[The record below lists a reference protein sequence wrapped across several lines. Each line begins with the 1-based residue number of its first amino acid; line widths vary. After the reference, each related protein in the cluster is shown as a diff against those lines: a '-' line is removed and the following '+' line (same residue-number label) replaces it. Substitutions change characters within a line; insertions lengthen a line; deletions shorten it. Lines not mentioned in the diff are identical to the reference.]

1 MGMSSYVMDC
11 EDKFL
16 DEVSARIGGCE
27 SVGELMESLKKDGCY
42 DLMVHFGQRWSIDDY
57 VEELWNDYWSEY
69 ASAV

>member
-16 DEVSARIGGCE
+16 DEVSARIGECE
-27 SVGELMESLKKDGCY
+27 HIEELMASLLKDDCF
-42 DLMVHFGQRWSIDDY
+42 DLVKHVPEHEIDAWVD
-57 VEELWNDYWSEY
+57 ELWNDYWSEY